1 MKLSKNDDIKLNI
14 DSLTSEGSGIG
25 RYDGF
30 AVFVRGVVPG
40 DEITAHIIKCS
51 KNYAIAIV
59 KDIIKPSKYRIE
71 SDCPV
76 SDKCGGCSF
85 RNVSYDEELKYKR
98 TRVNDALER
107 IGKLDI
113 EVEEIIGADCTQN
126 YRNKAQYPVSICDGE
141 LFAGFY
147 AYKSHRIICCD
158 DCKLQPIEFKA
169 GLDAFRIWVE
179 KADITSYDENTGK
192 GLLRHIYFRKG
203 FATGDIMACAVIN
216 SGKLPQSELLVSL
229 LKEKV
234 AGLKSVVIN
243 INREKSNVILG
254 KESKTLWGDDYIS
267 DELLGKKF
275 VISPNS
281 FYQVNHAQ
289 CEKLYSKARDYANLG
304 GDEVL
309 LDLYCGVG
317 TIGLTMADSVKQL
330 VGIEIIPQAI
340 ENAKINA
347 ELNNIDNAK
356 FICADAPKGAEILKS
371 EGIKP
376 DVIILDPPRKG
387 CAPSLFDTVCQ
398 MNPKRIVYVSCDS
411 STLARDL
418 KILEEKGYKTKKVSA
433 VDMFPRTP
441 HIETVVLLSH
451 KKPDSHINIKVEFG
465 EGEGKVPLKAIAER
479 AEAYKPKERVTYK
492 MIKEYIE
499 AKYGFKVHTAYIA
512 EVKRDLGLPMYDAPN
527 AVEELKNPRKHPTA
541 EKVEAI
547 KDALK
552 YFEVI

>member
-169 GLDAFRIWVE
+169 GLDAFRIWAE

-267 DELLGKKF
+267 DELLGEKF

-304 GDEVL
+304 GNEVL

-441 HIETVVLLSH
+441 HIEAVAL
-451 KKPDSHINIKVEFG
+451 
-465 EGEGKVPLKAIAER
+465 
-479 AEAYKPKERVTYK
+479 
-492 MIKEYIE
+492 IE
-499 AKYGFKVHTAYIA
+499 KI
-512 EVKRDLGLPMYDAPN
+512 
-527 AVEELKNPRKHPTA
+527 
-541 EKVEAI
+541 
-547 KDALK
+547 
-552 YFEVI
+552 

>member
-169 GLDAFRIWVE
+169 GLDAFRIWAE

-203 FATGDIMACAVIN
+203 FATGDIMACAVMN

-289 CEKLYSKARDYANLG
+289 CEKLYSKARDYANFG

-347 ELNNIDNAK
+347 KLNNIDNAK

-441 HIETVVLLSH
+441 HIEAVCLLERENNRKHIEFELPVSELVSRISNTATYKEIKNFVLEHYNLKISTL
-451 KKPDSHINIKVEFG
+451 NIAQVKEKYDIIERENYNKG
-465 EGEGKVPLKAIAER
+465 SENHKVPNCTVEKENAIVKAFEHFN
-479 AEAYKPKERVTYK
+479 
-492 MIKEYIE
+492 MI
-499 AKYGFKVHTAYIA
+499 
-512 EVKRDLGLPMYDAPN
+512 
-527 AVEELKNPRKHPTA
+527 
-541 EKVEAI
+541 
-547 KDALK
+547 
-552 YFEVI
+552 